1 MRALLG
7 NLPVDDDD
15 DAAGGADGGK
25 AMGDDERRAVLGQLV
40 KGVLDLRLGHG
51 IERRGCLVK
60 DQDGRIFQEDA
71 GDGDALLLP
80 ARQERAALADVGVKA
95 VGHRHD
101 VVVNFGAL
109 RRGDDLVHA
118 CVRAA
123 VADVLEDGIGEEE
136 DVLLDDAD
144 GAAEALLRDGA
155 DVLPVDADRAASY
168 IVEARNELAERG
180 LASAGRPD
188 NRNRLAGVGM
198 ERDVVQNVQLALVGE
213 ADVVDVNRAVDLRK
227 LLRIGC
233 IIQRGFGAHDLDEAL
248 ESCRAVGEHLG
259 EVRQLPDGVDKGRD
273 IERERQQ
280 VDHVHASLH
289 DERTAHRHNRD
300 GEDAEEKLHA
310 GVENAHLLIEILLGA
325 LVHLVRAAEL
335 LRFDRFVGERL
346 GCAHAGEAGFN
357 VGIDDADLLLDETR
371 GAAHRAAAR
380 HDDEY
385 GDRDEHADDEREPP
399 FDCEHDDECA
409 GDRDDGDEQ
418 VLGAVVRQLSDLKE
432 VGGQAAHQ
440 MAGAVAVVK
449 VEAKRLHVAKERL
462 PDVGLDADAERMAP
476 VGDDIIEQR
485 TDDVGQHDDAHNNE
499 KRLVLQIGQER
510 VDRLAG
516 DDRIGQVDQRNK

>member
-1 MRALLG
+1 M
-7 NLPVDDDD
+7 
-15 DAAGGADGGK
+15 
-25 AMGDDERRAVLGQLV
+25 
-40 KGVLDLRLGHG
+40 
-51 IERRGCLVK
+51 
-60 DQDGRIFQEDA
+60 
-71 GDGDALLLP
+71 
-80 ARQERAALADVGVKA
+80 
-95 VGHRHD
+95 
-101 VVVNFGAL
+101 
-109 RRGDDLVHA
+109 
-118 CVRAA
+118 
-123 VADVLEDGIGEEE
+123 
-136 DVLLDDAD
+136 
-144 GAAEALLRDGA
+144 
-155 DVLPVDADRAASY
+155 
-168 IVEARNELAERG
+168 
-180 LASAGRPD
+180 
-188 NRNRLAGVGM
+188 
-198 ERDVVQNVQLALVGE
+198 
-213 ADVVDVNRAVDLRK
+213 
-227 LLRIGC
+227 
-233 IIQRGFGAHDLDEAL
+233 
-248 ESCRAVGEHLG
+248 
-259 EVRQLPDGVDKGRD
+259 
-273 IERERQQ
+273 
-280 VDHVHASLH
+280 H
-289 DERTAHRHNRD
+289 DERTAHRHDRD

-346 GCAHAGEAGFN
+346 GCAHAGEAGFD

-399 FDCEHDDECA
+399 FDCEHDDERA

-462 PDVGLDADAERMAP
+462 ADVGLDADAERMAP

-485 TDDVGQHDDAHNNE
+485 ADDVGQHDDAHDDE
-499 KRLVLQIGQER
+499 ECLVLQIGQER